1 MNVNINETVI
11 IYKMFDIYLYIQNTA
26 IVRLVIYKFIYMQLL
41 NTNRAKNSWCRTHKS
56 AL

>member
-26 IVRLVIYKFIYMQLL
+26 IVRSVIYKFVYMQLL
-41 NTNRAKNSWCRTHKS
+41 NTNRAKNS
-56 AL
+56 